1 MSHWLSAEVC
11 EKLNHRAVLGGQGWV
26 RRGSSEVVMRRDFS
40 NTGKEAEQEGISF
53 WPARGLVSEEGES
66 TKLTTE

>member
-1 MSHWLSAEVC
+1 
-11 EKLNHRAVLGGQGWV
+11 
-26 RRGSSEVVMRRDFS
+26 MRRDFS